1 MSENNNI
8 VLSRA
13 LSVDNV
19 LNYKFNG
26 LPFEGEWQDVIGTP
40 ERAGSWIIW
49 GHSGSGKTTFNMQLA
64 RYISQFEKV
73 IYNSL
78 EEWPSASIASAYKR
92 AGLRQG
98 DKVLMVGEPMDLFI
112 KRMQRKRSP
121 NVMFIDSIKYSK
133 FRWHDYQKF
142 CALFPNK
149 LKIFVAHAKGKEPK
163 GGLAVDIQFDSHV
176 KIYTEGYRAFVN
188 SRFSDNGSGHIDI
201 WSEGARKYWGEIET
215 PDL

>member
-1 MSENNNI
+1 MSKKADIE
-8 VLSRA
+8 LSRA

-19 LNYKFNG
+19 LSYKFTG
-26 LPFEGEWQDVIGTP
+26 LPFEGEMRDVFGTP

-92 AGLRQG
+92 AGLKQG
-98 DKVLMVGEPMDLFI
+98 DKLIMVGEPMDLFAI
-112 KRMQRKRSP
+112 RMQRKRSP
-121 NVMFIDSIKYSK
+121 NVMIIDSVKYTK
-133 FRWHDYQKF
+133 FRWSDYEKF
-142 CALFPNK
+142 CKLFPNK
-149 LKIFVAHAKGKEPK
+149 LKIWVAHAKGKEPK

-176 KIYTEGYRAFVN
+176 KIYTEGYRAFIT
-188 SRFSDNGSGHIDI
+188 SRFSDNGSGHLDI
-201 WSEGARKYWGEIET
+201 WPAGARKYWGELEET
-215 PDL
+215 DL